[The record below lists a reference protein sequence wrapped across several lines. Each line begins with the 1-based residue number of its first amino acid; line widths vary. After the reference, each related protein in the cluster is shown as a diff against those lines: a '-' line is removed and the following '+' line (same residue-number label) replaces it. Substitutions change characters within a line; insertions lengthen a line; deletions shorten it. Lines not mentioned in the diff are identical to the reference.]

1 MKKYFS
7 DSQAKNSNLLDYFV
21 IFLLCQREKQPL
33 VKNIVKEGIYNMK
46 VVVVGCTHAGTS
58 AVKSILANHPNAE
71 VTVYERNDNVSFLSC
86 GIALYVGGVVKDAA
100 GLFYSSP
107 EELTSLGAK
116 VKMEHDVESIDVDHK
131 TVTAKNLKTGAE
143 ETVSY
148 DKLVMTTGSWP
159 IVPPIPGIQSTNV
172 LLCKNFNQANVIIEK
187 AKDAKKVVVV
197 GGGYIG
203 IELVEAFVESGKE
216 VTLIDGLDRILNKY
230 LDKPFTDVLEKEL
243 VDRGVTMALGENVQE
258 FKADAQGNVAKVI
271 TPSQEFEADM
281 VIMCVGFKPNT
292 TLLTGKVDMLPNGA
306 IEVNEYM
313 QTSNPDIFA
322 AGDSAVVHYNPSGTK
337 NYIPLATN
345 AVRQGMLVGHNLTE
359 EKLAYRGTQGTSG
372 LYLFGWKIGSTGV
385 TLESAKLNNL
395 EVEATVFE
403 DNYRPEFMPTTENVM
418 MELVYEKGTNR
429 IVGGQLMSKYDIT
442 QSANTLSLAVQ
453 NKMTVEDLALS
464 DFFFQPHFDRPW
476 NYLNLLAQAALKDI
490 NEAK

>member
-1 MKKYFS
+1 MT
-7 DSQAKNSNLLDYFV
+7 
-21 IFLLCQREKQPL
+21 
-33 VKNIVKEGIYNMK
+33 K
-46 VVVVGCTHAGTS
+46 VVVVGCTHAGTA
-58 AVKSILANHPNAE
+58 AVKSILANQPDAK
-71 VTVYERNDNVSFLSC
+71 VTVFERNDNVSFLSC
-86 GIALYVGGVVKDAA
+86 GIALYVGGVVKDPA

-107 EELTSLGAK
+107 QELKELGAN
-116 VKMEHDVESIDVDHK
+116 VQMEHDVTNINVEDQ
-131 TVTAKNLKTGAE
+131 TVTAKNLKTGGVQ
-143 ETVSY
+143 TVSY

-159 IVPPIPGIQSTNV
+159 IIPPIPGIESNNI
-172 LLCKNFNQANVIIEK
+172 LLCKNYNQANVIIEK
-187 AKDAKKVVVV
+187 AKDAKKIVVV

-243 VDRGVTMALGENVQE
+243 VDRGVTLELGENVSE
-258 FKADAQGNVAKVI
+258 FKANDQGDVTQVI
-271 TPSQEFEADM
+271 TPKGTFDADM
-281 VIMCVGFKPNT
+281 VIMCVGFRPNT
-292 TLLTGKVDMLPNGA
+292 ELLKGKVDMLPNGA
-306 IEVNEYM
+306 IKVNDYM

-322 AGDSAVVHYNPSGTK
+322 AGDSTVVHYNPSHSD

-345 AVRQGMLVGHNLTE
+345 AVRQGLLVGYNL
-359 EKLAYRGTQGTSG
+359 EKPTMKYRGTQGTSG

-385 TLESAKLNNL
+385 TMESAKLNGLDVN
-395 EVEATVFE
+395 ATFFE

-453 NKMTVEDLALS
+453 NNMTVEDLALS

-476 NYLNLLAQAALKDI
+476 NYLNLLAQAALADLA
-490 NEAK
+490 E

>member
-1 MKKYFS
+1 
-7 DSQAKNSNLLDYFV
+7 
-21 IFLLCQREKQPL
+21 
-33 VKNIVKEGIYNMK
+33 MK
-46 VVVVGCTHAGTS
+46 VVVVGCTHAGTA
-58 AVKSILANHPNAE
+58 AVKNILANHPEAE
-71 VTVYERNDNVSFLSC
+71 VVVYERNDNVSFLSC
-86 GIALYVGGVVKDAA
+86 GIALYVGGVVKDPA
-100 GLFYSSP
+100 GLFYSNP
-107 EELTSLGAK
+107 EELASLGAK
-116 VKMEHDVESIDVDHK
+116 VNMEHEVQSIDVDNK
-131 TVTAKNLKTGAE
+131 EVVAKDLNTGTV

-159 IVPPIPGIQSTNV
+159 IIPPIPGIDSENV
-172 LLCKNFNQANVIIEK
+172 LLCKNYNQANVIIEK
-187 AKDAKKVVVV
+187 AKDAQKVVVV

-203 IELVEAFVESGKE
+203 IELVEAFVESGKQ

-243 VDRGVTMALGENVQE
+243 VDRGVQLALGENVKE
-258 FKADAQGNVAKVI
+258 FKADESGAVTKVI
-271 TPSQEFEADM
+271 TPSQEFDADM
-281 VIMCVGFKPNT
+281 VIMCVGFRPNT
-292 TLLTGKVDMLPNGA
+292 SLLEGKVEMLQNGA
-306 IEVNEYM
+306 LIVDEYM
-313 QTSNPDIFA
+313 RTSNPDILA
-322 AGDSAVVHYNPSGTK
+322 AGDSAVVHYNPSGTN

-345 AVRQGMLVGHNLTE
+345 AVRQGMLVGYNLTE

-385 TLESAKLNNL
+385 TLESGKMNGL
-395 EVEATVFE
+395 EVEATHFE

-453 NKMTVEDLALS
+453 NKMTVEDLAIS

-476 NYLNLLAQAALKDI
+476 NYLNLLAQAALADI
-490 NEAK
+490 NSK